1 MRCHNT
7 HIPQYFC
14 IYGVEN
20 CREDRGRVFKR
31 FSSWVQLGPVLS
43 LSRPRGAKLQGFT
56 GLTDFYPAH
65 PVPEIL
71 AITDFSAQLTLIQS
85 SDSRDREQSPL
96 LPASGAKM
104 FPTGTGAFWAF

>member
-20 CREDRGRVFKR
+20 CREDRGRVLQR

-85 SDSRDREQSPL
+85 SDSKGHRTITSAAGLGCENVLNWDGSL
-96 LPASGAKM
+96 
-104 FPTGTGAFWAF
+104 